1 MDGRPEVGSDG
12 FTWKV
17 EGKGV
22 DGKGCLSQGW
32 CQEEVLRGESHL
44 PQHCMFMSLI
54 LKIWVCRTP
63 AGGQQ
68 GQSYFTG

>member
-12 FTWKV
+12 FTWRV

-44 PQHCMFMSLI
+44 P
-54 LKIWVCRTP
+54 
-63 AGGQQ
+63 
-68 GQSYFTG
+68 